1 MRAHLT
7 YTELQELL
15 EDPSEDKR
23 AGLASQVAE
32 QISAVNLSDTER
44 LVANEIL
51 RTLAKDAAVLVRQ
64 ALAESL
70 KTAQDLPGDIAL
82 ELAKDVEE
90 VAIPMLQAASVFT
103 DDDLIELV
111 RGGSSEKQ
119 VAIAS
124 REDVGANVSQAL
136 VDTGNNIVV
145 AELVRNQGANIP
157 EALMHRVVSEFGD
170 DEQINAPMA
179 MRKDVPATICE
190 RLVVLVSDEI
200 RTKMIKG
207 GKVDQDV
214 ANGLLKESRE
224 RATVDLAR
232 HLGQGKEI
240 HKLVN
245 QLKANNR
252 LTPSVIVRAACTGE
266 MRFFEEA
273 MACLAGIEYEKT
285 WVLIHDKGTLG
296 FKALFERAGLP
307 KELYMPCRI
316 AVNVYNELEQ
326 ELEHDGDEKFG
337 RKMLQMV
344 LTQYEDLE
352 GEDLEFLMSR
362 LSSDAHMETSSS
374 PRLQAAEAIA
384 EAG

>member
-7 YTELQELL
+7 NLELQELL
-15 EDPSEDKR
+15 EDPSEENRVD
-23 AGLASQVAE
+23 LATQVAM
-32 QISAVNLSDTER
+32 QIDSVALSDTER

-51 RTLAKDAAVLVRQ
+51 RTLAKDAAVMVRRALV
-64 ALAESL
+64 ESM
-70 KTAQDLPGDIAL
+70 KSSSDLPHDVAL
-82 ELAKDVEE
+82 ELARDVEE
-90 VAIPMLQAASVFT
+90 VAIPLLQTASVFS
-103 DDDLIELV
+103 DNDLVELV

-119 VAIAS
+119 IAIAG
-124 REDVGANVSQAL
+124 RESVGASVSQAL
-136 VDTGNNIVV
+136 VDTGNNLVV

-157 EALMHRVVSEFGD
+157 EALMNRVVEEFGN
-170 DEQINAPMA
+170 DEQINAPLA

-190 RLVVLVSDEI
+190 RLVVLVSEEI
-200 RTKMIKG
+200 CASMIRG
-207 GKVDQDV
+207 GKVDQSV
-214 ANGLLKESRE
+214 ADGLLKESRE

-232 HLGQGKEI
+232 HLGQGKQI
-240 HKLVN
+240 HKLVR

-307 KELYMPCRI
+307 KELYMACRI
-316 AVNVYNELEQ
+316 AVNVYHEIEQ
-326 ELEHDGDEKFG
+326 EFAHDGDAEFS

-352 GEDLEFLMSR
+352 GEDLEFLLGR
-362 LSSDAHMETSSS
+362 LSSEAPTDSSS
-374 PRLQAAEAIA
+374 EPRLQAAEEIA
-384 EAG
+384 SAG

>member
-7 YTELQELL
+7 YSELQELL

-23 AGLASQVAE
+23 AGLATQVAQ
-32 QISAVNLSDTER
+32 QITATNLTDTER

-51 RTLAKDAAVLVRQ
+51 RTLAKDAAILVRQ
-64 ALAESL
+64 ALSQSL
-70 KTAQDLPGDIAL
+70 KSAPNLPGDIAL
-82 ELAKDVEE
+82 ELANDVAE
-90 VAIPMLQAASVFT
+90 VAVPLLQAASVFT
-103 DDDLIELV
+103 DEDLIELV

-124 REDVGANVSQAL
+124 RENVGATVSQAL
-136 VDTGNNIVV
+136 VDTGDNVVV
-145 AELVRNQGANIP
+145 AELVRNQSANIP
-157 EALMHRVVSEFGD
+157 EALMHRVVNEFGE
-170 DEQINAPMA
+170 DEQVSAPMA

-190 RLVVLVSDEI
+190 RLVVLVSEEI
-200 RTKMIKG
+200 RAKMIKD

-273 MACLAGIEYEKT
+273 MASLAGIEYEKT

-307 KELYMPCRI
+307 QELYMPCRI
-316 AVNVYNELEQ
+316 AVNVYNEIEQ
-326 ELEHDGDEKFG
+326 EIAHDGDETFG

-362 LSSDAHMETSSS
+362 LSSDAHTETSAS

-384 EAG
+384 AAG

>member
-15 EDPSEDKR
+15 EDPSEDRR
-23 AGLASQVAE
+23 AGLATQVAE
-32 QISAVNLSDTER
+32 QITAVNLSDTER

-64 ALAESL
+64 ALSESL
-70 KTAQDLPGDIAL
+70 KSAQNLPGDIAL
-82 ELAKDVEE
+82 ELARDVEE
-90 VAIPMLQAASVFT
+90 VAIPLLQAASVFT
-103 DDDLIELV
+103 DDELIELV

-124 REDVGANVSQAL
+124 REDVGANLSQAL

-200 RTKMIKG
+200 RSKMIKG

-214 ANGLLKESRE
+214 ANSLLKESRE

-240 HKLVN
+240 HKLVH

-273 MACLAGIEYEKT
+273 MASLAGIEYEKT

-362 LSSDAHMETSSS
+362 LSSEVHTETSSS

-384 EAG
+384 AAG

>member
-23 AGLASQVAE
+23 AGLATQVAE
-32 QISAVNLSDTER
+32 QITAVNLSDTER

-51 RTLAKDAAVLVRQ
+51 RTLAKDAAVLVRK
-64 ALAESL
+64 ALSESL
-70 KTAQDLPGDIAL
+70 KSAQDLPGDIAL
-82 ELAKDVEE
+82 ELARDVAE
-90 VAIPMLQAASVFT
+90 VAVPLLQAASVFT
-103 DDDLIELV
+103 DEDLIELV

-136 VDTGNNIVV
+136 VDTGDNFVV

-157 EALMHRVVSEFGD
+157 EALMHRVVNEFGD

-179 MRKDVPATICE
+179 MRRDVPATICE

-200 RTKMIKG
+200 RTKMIKS

-273 MACLAGIEYEKT
+273 MANLAGIEYEKT

-326 ELEHDGDEKFG
+326 ELENDGDETFA

-362 LSSDAHMETSSS
+362 LSSDAHTETSSS
-374 PRLQAAEAIA
+374 PRLEAAEAIA
-384 EAG
+384 AAG